1 MAGLIPQAF
10 LNGLRAAGGMGMQD
24 TRNPQQRSI
33 DQMMLGASGN
43 PNLVYNQSRQPN
55 PSFEMLAQ
63 QQAQAQQPQAL
74 PVFRT
79 NPVNQPQGGSMA
91 MPSWNGPQRAMLPA
105 MGQRM
110 MAPQQQQFP
119 AARLPMLQAVQG
131 GPSQQQASMPMLQ
144 RRQLPVMNYP
154 ETDRINPFA
163 QYMVR

>member
-1 MAGLIPQAF
+1 MAGFIPQAF

-43 PNLVYNQSRQPN
+43 PNLVYNQPQQPN
-55 PSFEMLAQ
+55 SSFEMLAQ
-63 QQAQAQQPQAL
+63 QQAQQQPQAL

-79 NPVNQPQGGSMA
+79 NPINFPQGSPMG
-91 MPSWNGPQRAMLPA
+91 MPSWNNPQRMQQPA

-110 MAPQQQQFP
+110 MAPQQQFP
-119 AARLPMLQAVQG
+119 AARLPMLQRVQS
-131 GPSQQQASMPMLQ
+131 GPGQQVASMPMQ
-144 RRQLPVMNYP
+144 RRQLPVMDYP

-163 QYMVR
+163 QFMAR